1 MKLKGSLIKA
11 ADMEEQ
17 KTDAAREVT
26 EITRKTH
33 LGLQTTCHNFTV
45 DDQSWKPSVMGR
57 GGV

>member
-17 KTDAAREVT
+17 KMDAAHEVT
-26 EITRKTH
+26 EITRKTG

-45 DDQSWKPSVMGR
+45 DDQSWKPSVMG